1 MGSTLAH
8 FHALR
13 HAFKRRFYEH
23 ELLAAD
29 GDPAAP
35 LADLM
40 GILITFGM
48 AVCFQLAFTHSSV
61 PFSAPRAIRA
71 AMAWGDELLL
81 MNISVAVA
89 AVFVIVC
96 WEALFPDLADCLVI
110 SPLPVRMWT
119 VFAAKLASVLPVFGL
134 LVGATNLFPVVVY
147 PPMMSIYLSRPVWL
161 SITAYAVAFGAAS
174 LFVLAATIAL
184 QGVLVLFLPYRV
196 FQRSSAYLQA
206 ALLGSVLLMFFV
218 TPNATLDQLAEPG
231 NRLASALLPSFWFVG
246 IYEAIV
252 GNPSPQVPRL
262 LWIALGA
269 IGISLA
275 TAALAYSFGYAR
287 YVRRTIQG
295 AGAQRKVRSHERA
308 WAAVL
313 MRWLVPEARERAVF
327 TYVWR
332 TMVRSRTHRLILAG
346 YVGVGTAY
354 VITGVTTAVRRG
366 GWEAMLEP
374 NRALAAVAFVIP
386 FFALLGMRVVFTLPV
401 NLRANWVFRLL
412 ETERPGSDLIAVRK
426 LMLGVAIIPMA
437 LATFVVFPALWGV
450 AAGVRVAVLAVLIEL
465 LVLEA
470 LTFNFRKLPFTCAYL
485 PGKANLK
492 MTFGLYIA
500 GFIGASILVSKAAV
514 AAANSPVFFA
524 SVALPAVASYG
535 LLVWWRR
542 HSEPEEGPLIYDE
555 LPEWKVIT
563 LDLG

>member
-1 MGSTLAH
+1 MNATLAH

-35 LADLM
+35 LADLV

-61 PFSAPRAIRA
+61 PFSAPRAIRS

-81 MNISVAVA
+81 MSISVAVA

-147 PPMMSIYLSRPVWL
+147 PPMMSIYLARPVWL
-161 SITAYAVAFGAAS
+161 SIVAYAVAFGAAS
-174 LFVLAATIAL
+174 LFVLAATVAL
-184 QGVLVLFLPYRV
+184 QGALVLLLPYRV

-206 ALLGSVLLMFFV
+206 GLMGSVLLMFFV

-231 NRLASALLPSFWFVG
+231 NRLASALLPPFWFVG

-262 LWIALGA
+262 LWLALGA
-269 IGISLA
+269 IGVSLA
-275 TAALAYSFGYAR
+275 TAAVAYSFGYAR
-287 YVRRTIQG
+287 YVRRTIEG
-295 AGAQRKVRSHERA
+295 AGAKQTVRRHRRA
-308 WAAVL
+308 WAAVAL
-313 MRWLVPEARERAVF
+313 SRLVRDARERAVL

-346 YVGVGTAY
+346 YVGVGSAY
-354 VITGVTTAVRRG
+354 VITGVSTAVRRG

-374 NRALAAVAFVIP
+374 NRALAAVIFVIP
-386 FFALLGMRVVFTLPV
+386 FFILLGMRVVFTLPV
-401 NLRANWVFRLL
+401 NLRANWLFRLL
-412 ETERPGSDLIAVRK
+412 ETERPGSDLAAVRK
-426 LMLGVAIIPMA
+426 LMFGVGVLPAVA
-437 LATFVVFPALWGV
+437 AAFVVFPALWGV
-450 AAGVRVAVLAVLIEL
+450 SAGARVAMLAVVIEL
-465 LVLEA
+465 VVLEA
-470 LTFNFRKLPFTCAYL
+470 LMFNFRKLPFTCAYL

-514 AAANSPVFFA
+514 AAANSSAFFA
-524 SVALPAVASYG
+524 SAALPAVALYAV
-535 LLVWWRR
+535 LVWWRR
-542 HSEPEEGPLIYDE
+542 SSEADEGPLVYDE